1 MNDRP
6 RLVELPGRPAV
17 TRVLV
22 PVAFGAL
29 LAGTGAITAVS
40 PPVGLAVGIGAFC
53 TSLLRLGER
62 LRAVFLVV
70 MAGLLIG
77 YAFFGRTFAYL
88 GVPPFYVGEAVLGL
102 GLLSLIPAGR
112 RLEVGKL
119 EWLVIAFAVFGA
131 VRTAPYLGTYGIDA
145 LRDAVVWGYALFAFA
160 IANAVEAE
168 HFRRLVGVYRRFL
181 PAFLLWVPIAASIT
195 LVAGDAIPLLP
206 GTGVPLL
213 SFKGG
218 DAGVHLA
225 GIGAFVIAG
234 LWAQEAG
241 AFKMLADAAPLALWF
256 VGAAAA
262 GAINRGGL

>member
-1 MNDRP
+1 MNDCP

-119 EWLVIAFAVFGA
+119 EWLVIGRWAESNRCRQLGLGIACGSVGEDAFCQSGGLSGCG
-131 VRTAPYLGTYGIDA
+131 PS
-145 LRDAVVWGYALFAFA
+145 RDDF
-160 IANAVEAE
+160 E
-168 HFRRLVGVYRRFL
+168 YRRDRSGA
-181 PAFLLWVPIAASIT
+181 PPRPPVRPIRPKCGADVARAIHSSIRYSR
-195 LVAGDAIPLLP
+195 DRPL
-206 GTGVPLL
+206 
-213 SFKGG
+213 
-218 DAGVHLA
+218 
-225 GIGAFVIAG
+225 
-234 LWAQEAG
+234 
-241 AFKMLADAAPLALWF
+241 
-256 VGAAAA
+256 
-262 GAINRGGL
+262 R